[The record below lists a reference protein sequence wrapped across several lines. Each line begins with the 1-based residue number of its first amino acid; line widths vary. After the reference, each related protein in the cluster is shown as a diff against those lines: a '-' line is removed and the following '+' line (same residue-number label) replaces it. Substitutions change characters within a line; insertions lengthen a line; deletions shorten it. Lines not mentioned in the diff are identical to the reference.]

1 MADPLTWGLLYNT
14 FNVLA
19 AAAVVGGGAVST
31 VGMIQQHRQQKAN
44 ADMQAQQMEYN
55 KRLEEREAAVIEA
68 ETAENAK
75 RQRQQAEQLKA
86 QQRAMLGKSGAAMTS
101 GSPLAILGQTAV
113 DEELQIQNTH
123 YTGYNQ
129 AMKHR
134 EQAKMFGYQAAVAKA
149 QAPSGSSLALNI
161 AGQALKTTGQLA
173 QIGSNYVSGSASLKA
188 SGMAD
193 KPIF

>member
-1 MADPLTWGLLYNT
+1 MADPITWGILFNS

-19 AAAVVGGGAVST
+19 AAAVVGGGAAST

-44 ADMQAQQMEYN
+44 ADMQAQQMNYN

-68 ETAENAK
+68 ETAENAR
-75 RQRQQAEQLKA
+75 RQRLQAEQFKA

-129 AMKHR
+129 AKLHR
-134 EQAKMFGYQAAVAKA
+134 EQAKMFGYQAAVARA

-161 AGQALKTTGQLA
+161 AGQTLKTTGQLA
-173 QIGSNYVSGSASLKA
+173 QIGSNYVSGSASLKT

>member
-44 ADMQAQQMEYN
+44 ADMQAQQMNYN

-68 ETAENAK
+68 ETAENAR
-75 RQRQQAEQLKA
+75 RQRLQAEQLKA

-123 YTGYNQ
+123 YAGYNQ

-173 QIGSNYVSGSASLKA
+173 QIGSNYISGSASLKA

-193 KPIF
+193 KNIF